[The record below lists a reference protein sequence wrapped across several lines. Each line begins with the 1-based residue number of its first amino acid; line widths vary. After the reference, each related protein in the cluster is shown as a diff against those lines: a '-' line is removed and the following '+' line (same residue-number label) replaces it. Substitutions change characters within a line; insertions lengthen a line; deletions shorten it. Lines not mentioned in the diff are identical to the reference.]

1 MPTSSMMR
9 ICCLCALALLATTA
23 SAQSDSGNM
32 MKMSVTMKM
41 QVSGAEGMPARTTT
55 QDVCTSRNHDMRA
68 MLQQQ
73 QDCTVSNYQQVGDVV
88 SYHLVCGGDPP
99 KMTGDARFELLPNGN
114 IRGSVHANS
123 SMGGQSVL
131 MDMTYAGE
139 RTGSCDYTA
148 SRQKR

>member
-41 QVSGAEGMPARTTT
+41 QVPGAGDMPARTTT

-73 QDCTVSNYQQVGDVV
+73 QDCTVSRYQQVGDVV
-88 SYHLVCGGDPP
+88 SYHLACGGDPP

>member
-1 MPTSSMMR
+1 MPTSSMVR
-9 ICCLCALALLATTA
+9 ICCLCAFALLATTA

-41 QVSGAEGMPARTTT
+41 QVPGAEGMPARTTT
-55 QDVCTSRNHDMRA
+55 QDVCTSRSHDMRA

-73 QDCTVSNYQQVGDVV
+73 QDCTVSHYQQVGDVV

-99 KMTGDARFELLPNGN
+99 KMTGVARFELLPNGN
-114 IRGSVHANS
+114 IKGSVHANS

-131 MDMTYAGE
+131 MDVTYAGE

>member
-1 MPTSSMMR
+1 MSMPSMMR
-9 ICCLCALALLATTA
+9 ICCLCAFALLATTA

-41 QVSGAEGMPARTTT
+41 QVPGAGDMPARTTT
-55 QDVCTSRNHDMRA
+55 QDVCTSKSHDMRA

-73 QDCTVSNYQQVGDVV
+73 QDCRVSHYQQVGDVV
-88 SYHLVCGGDPP
+88 SYHLVCGDPP

-114 IRGSVHANS
+114 IKGSVHANS

-148 SRQKR
+148 SRQKH